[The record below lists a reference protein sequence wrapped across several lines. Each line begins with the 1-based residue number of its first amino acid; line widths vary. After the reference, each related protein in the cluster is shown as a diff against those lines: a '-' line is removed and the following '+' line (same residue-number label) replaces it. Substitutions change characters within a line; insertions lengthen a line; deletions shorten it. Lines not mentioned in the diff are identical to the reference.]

1 MPKIDERIRDIDKT
15 ICQNI
20 DLIDFETVSRA
31 LVSQNLLSQ
40 SRNLVEHVAV
50 KAYADAKG
58 EDLEADWE
66 TIPAATEYIKHHNKF
81 QFLRKFHNFLQESKS
96 HYTPDGE
103 GAERLVLKYYKFYMI
118 LRNFVKQEYQ
128 MDILHNLEKFP
139 INTDHAVQ
147 EYHDKIAERLE
158 LRREIRDL
166 THNPRMYVHKV
177 VPFVSGEAVYYEI
190 VLTPAYDTTSK
201 FDRFVCYSKIM
212 IPSHYSAKM
221 DIYYETI
228 EVNGRK
234 MPVNILTDFM
244 VSIRPCELNNFAK
257 IFGDDI
263 KMSPSHSEYIG
274 MMQYLSNSGASLL
287 DIVTAPRDIYNL
299 IKQKMFGK
307 SQVHYF
313 ENVLDKCRRLIRTL
327 IRGV

>member
-50 KAYADAKG
+50 KAYADA
-58 EDLEADWE
+58 
-66 TIPAATEYIKHHNKF
+66 
-81 QFLRKFHNFLQESKS
+81 
-96 HYTPDGE
+96 
-103 GAERLVLKYYKFYMI
+103 
-118 LRNFVKQEYQ
+118 
-128 MDILHNLEKFP
+128 
-139 INTDHAVQ
+139 
-147 EYHDKIAERLE
+147 
-158 LRREIRDL
+158 
-166 THNPRMYVHKV
+166 NPRMYVHKV

-299 IKQKMFGK
+299 IKQKMFG
-307 SQVHYF
+307 
-313 ENVLDKCRRLIRTL
+313 
-327 IRGV
+327 

>member
-263 KMSPSHSEYIG
+263 KM
-274 MMQYLSNSGASLL
+274 
-287 DIVTAPRDIYNL
+287 
-299 IKQKMFGK
+299 
-307 SQVHYF
+307 
-313 ENVLDKCRRLIRTL
+313 
-327 IRGV
+327 